1 MLTIQRF
8 GFNPIDQ
15 MLGNPFGMIRAG
27 IPDAR
32 ENFRECFTPM
42 ADIRETADGYAIDID
57 LPGLTE
63 KDVEITLEGLHLT
76 IKGERK
82 ATSETQYTRRERGF
96 GYFER
101 IFRLPDDVD
110 NARIEAKAK
119 NGVLTLTL
127 PKSEAAK
134 PRTISIV
141 GE

>member
-8 GFNPIDQ
+8 GFNPID
-15 MLGNPFGMIRAG
+15 PFGMLKTAG
-27 IPDAR
+27 INEAR
-32 ENFRECFTPM
+32 ENFRECFTPF
-42 ADIRETADGYAIDID
+42 ADVRETTDGYAIDID

-63 KDVEITLEGLHLT
+63 KEVEITLEGLHLT

-82 ATSETQYTRRERGF
+82 PQSDAQYTRRERGF
-96 GYFER
+96 GGFER

-110 NARIEAKAK
+110 NARIEAKSK

-134 PRTISIV
+134 PRTISII